1 MDSLT
6 DAAFVDL
13 FDRIAEYIDLTNVT
27 KSSDIE
33 YEMLYAITL
42 LKRGIRKAK
51 RDSTKKKWGGK
62 VKLLYILGRDGV
74 PSKGKKLRGKPRVS
88 FARRAIQFA
97 EAHPRSRLAL
107 TLTYGKKTAQ
117 KILNKRL
124 QKRLRTLAK
133 KK

>member
-13 FDRIAEYIDLTNVT
+13 FDRVAEYLDLTNVT
-27 KSSDIE
+27 KPSDIE

-62 VKLLYILGRDGV
+62 VKLL
-74 PSKGKKLRGKPRVS
+74 
-88 FARRAIQFA
+88 
-97 EAHPRSRLAL
+97 
-107 TLTYGKKTAQ
+107 
-117 KILNKRL
+117 
-124 QKRLRTLAK
+124 
-133 KK
+133 